1 MPSQVII
8 IRIQYICSLLL
19 YYSDKLLLKYRI
31 IHNVREKKPIVF
43 MVHFCCL
50 DNQSKRPNVMCGPQ
64 NTPLKYVLPS
74 TMENLGIT

>member
-1 MPSQVII
+1 MQ
-8 IRIQYICSLLL
+8 
-19 YYSDKLLLKYRI
+19 
-31 IHNVREKKPIVF
+31 EKKNIVF